1 MGYTVLS
8 GNQHLSKEHNRNR
21 LGWKE
26 KLRRDAKSTTPWA
39 AWEELGASPGCP
51 CGAEWSPSLTQALS
65 TGAQEDAS
73 IPRKDRRDLGQPS
86 GALSAAGADPEGADS
101 GAISP
106 SLKEG
111 LNGHLHVP
119 YNL

>member
-1 MGYTVLS
+1 M
-8 GNQHLSKEHNRNR
+8 
-21 LGWKE
+21 
-26 KLRRDAKSTTPWA
+26 PWA

-51 CGAEWSPSLTQALS
+51 CGAEWSPSPTQALS

-73 IPRKDRRDLGQPS
+73 SPRKGRHDLGRPS
-86 GALSAAGADPEGADS
+86 GAFSAAEADPEGADS

-111 LNGHLHVP
+111 PNGHLHVP